1 MQNALCIRHSA
12 FHILFRMSGSLIVF
26 EGLDQSG
33 KQTQAELLRDR
44 LKLQGHKAR
53 LVSFPDYGTSI
64 GEEIARALQGERDY
78 GPDVMQLLY
87 IANRYERKPDLQ
99 RWLDGGL
106 ILVCDRYMASSVAY
120 GEAQG
125 LAPSWLTEIQKFLPP
140 PWLTIML
147 DIAPETAVQRK
158 AVDRDRYERD
168 IAMQSRVRDSYRRQ
182 AAVEDWVVLDGE
194 RSKDAIAADVFNAVR
209 SRLGLP

>member
-1 MQNALCIRHSA
+1 M
-12 FHILFRMSGSLIVF
+12 GYLIVF

-44 LKLQGHKAR
+44 LKDDGRKAR
-53 LVSFPDYGTSI
+53 LVSFPDYGTTI
-64 GEEIARALQGERDY
+64 GEEIARALQGEREY
-78 GPDVMQLLY
+78 GADVMQLLY

-106 ILVCDRYMASSVAY
+106 ALVCDRYVASSIAY

-125 LAPSWLTEIQKFLPP
+125 LDPLWLMEVQKFLPEP
-140 PWLTIML
+140 SLTIML

-168 IAMQSRVRDSYRRQ
+168 LAMQARVRDSYRRQ
-182 AAVEDWVVLDGE
+182 AAAQNWVRLDGE
-194 RSKDAIAADVFNAVR
+194 RPKDIIAADVFNAVA
-209 SRLGLP
+209 SRLARP

>member
-1 MQNALCIRHSA
+1 MP
-12 FHILFRMSGSLIVF
+12 LIVF

-33 KQTQAELLRDR
+33 KQTQAEMLRDR
-44 LKLQGHKAR
+44 LKAEGRKAR

-64 GEEIARALQGERDY
+64 GEEIARALQGEREY

-87 IANRYERKPDLQ
+87 IANRYERKADLN

-106 ILVCDRYMASSVAY
+106 VLVCDRYVASSIAY

-125 LAPSWLTEIQKFLPP
+125 LDPAWLADMQKFLPP
-140 PWLTIML
+140 PTLTIML

-158 AVDRDRYERD
+158 SVDRDRYERD
-168 IAMQSRVRDSYRRQ
+168 LAMQGRVRDSYRRQ
-182 AAVEDWVVLDGE
+182 AAGQQWVRLDGE
-194 RSKDAIAADVFNAVR
+194 RPKAEIAADVFTAVA
-209 SRLGLP
+209 SRLAPP